1 MWWVRYRVGNRGSF
15 VEMVQLTMVVI
26 TQDYTYD
33 RFHRAVQLSLHAY
46 VHAHTTYTHTHTHE
60 YNW

>member
-1 MWWVRYRVGNRGSF
+1 M
-15 VEMVQLTMVVI
+15 EMVQLTVVVI

-33 RFHRAVQLSLHAY
+33 RFHRAVQLSLHSY
-46 VHAHTTYTHTHTHE
+46 VHAHTHTHTDTHE